1 MDRALQDLIDK
12 QAIREV
18 VLTYCRGID
27 RLDFDLVRSAYH
39 PDAIDH
45 HTGFD
50 GNIDEYIA
58 WVTPK
63 LSAIGDRRSAARCI
77 TSATTWSNY
86 TATRRSARR
95 IRCPHIGA
103 VPKASGWSTSPA
115 VRDSSTTWSDA
126 TVVGRSRSD
135 GPYESGPART
145 RVASSTPKGL
155 VRVGVVTPRI
165 PSPHYEVPL
174 NNLGFSL
181 RGRIQLALSRTTCGC
196 PSRT

>member
-63 LSAIGDRRSAARCI
+63 LSAIGG
-77 TSATTWSNY
+77 TMH
-86 TATRRSARR
+86 
-95 IRCPHIGA
+95 HIGNHLVELHGDHA
-103 VPKASGWSTSPA
+103 ISEAYSMSTHWGGPEGIGMINFTSGARFIDHMERRNGRWAIKERWA
-115 VRDSSTTWSDA
+115 VREWTRSTRA
-126 TVVGRSRSD
+126 
-135 GPYESGPART
+135 
-145 RVASSTPKGL
+145 ASSAPKGL

-165 PSPHYEVPL
+165 L
-174 NNLGFSL
+174 
-181 RGRIQLALSRTTCGC
+181 
-196 PSRT
+196 

>member
-1 MDRALQDLIDK
+1 MDRTRQELLDK
-12 QAIREV
+12 QAICEV

-50 GNIDEYIA
+50 GNIEEYIA

-63 LSAIGDRRSAARCI
+63 LTAIGGTMHHIGNHLVELHGDDAISEAY
-77 TSATTWSNY
+77 S
-86 TATRRSARR
+86 TATHWGGGDGIGMINFTNGARPLTR
-95 IRCPHIGA
+95 
-103 VPKASGWSTSPA
+103 
-115 VRDSSTTWSDA
+115 WSDA
-126 TVVGRSRSD
+126 TGGGRSRND

-145 RVASSTPKGL
+145 RAASSTPKGL

-165 PSPHYEVPL
+165 L
-174 NNLGFSL
+174 
-181 RGRIQLALSRTTCGC
+181 
-196 PSRT
+196 

>member
-63 LSAIGDRRSAARCI
+63 LSAIGG
-77 TSATTWSNY
+77 TMH
-86 TATRRSARR
+86 
-95 IRCPHIGA
+95 HIGNHLVELHGDQAISEAYSMSTHWA

-145 RVASSTPKGL
+145 RAASSTPKGL
-155 VRVGVVTPRI
+155 VRVGVEMPRI
-165 PSPHYEVPL
+165 
-174 NNLGFSL
+174 
-181 RGRIQLALSRTTCGC
+181 R
-196 PSRT
+196 